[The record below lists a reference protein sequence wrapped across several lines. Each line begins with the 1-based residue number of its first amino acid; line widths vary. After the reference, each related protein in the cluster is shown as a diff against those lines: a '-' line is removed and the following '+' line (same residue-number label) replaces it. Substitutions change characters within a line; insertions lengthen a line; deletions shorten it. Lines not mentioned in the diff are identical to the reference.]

1 MKRRV
6 SKKTYKKCFLI
17 LTVVFVVM
25 FVAEFISV
33 LVGNPITEIHITGID
48 LERDVM
54 GIKLLRAF
62 ISACFIG
69 GMCNVFLTVKVI
81 KESRCIDRLPTVIV
95 IIMTVIFP
103 LEVIVSQFLVV
114 PTMIFWGIKAFTGR
128 GNGAFEKTEYISEE
142 TETVAE
148 DNI

>member
-1 MKRRV
+1 MKCRV

-33 LVGNPITEIHITGID
+33 LVGDPITEIHITGID

-81 KESRCIDRLPTVIV
+81 KELRCIDRLPTVIV
-95 IIMTVIFP
+95 IIMTVIFR
-103 LEVIVSQFLVV
+103 LRLS
-114 PTMIFWGIKAFTGR
+114 
-128 GNGAFEKTEYISEE
+128 
-142 TETVAE
+142 
-148 DNI
+148 